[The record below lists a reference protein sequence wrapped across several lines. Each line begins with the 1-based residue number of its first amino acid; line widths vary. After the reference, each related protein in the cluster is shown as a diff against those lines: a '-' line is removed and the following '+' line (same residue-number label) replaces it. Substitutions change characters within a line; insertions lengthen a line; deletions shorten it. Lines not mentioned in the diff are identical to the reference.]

1 MVVLIFGDVVGRIGR
16 KAISRAI
23 ADWKKE
29 YAPDFIVANNENLAH
44 GHGIS
49 VRTVEELLSA
59 GVDVLTGGD
68 HTIATDLGRD
78 LLADPRYGGRIL
90 RPENYLDPHLPGTGV
105 SIRDVGQFRVAMI
118 NLQGRLF
125 MKNPVEEPL
134 AAFDRIWS
142 NVSAEGGK
150 GQVTIVLVD
159 CHGEATSERA
169 GLAWYADGR
178 ATAVW
183 GTHTHVPTADECL
196 LPGGTAFQT
205 DVGFTG
211 FADGVIGFTH
221 ENAISRLM
229 RNEKG
234 YADIPE
240 TGRAVA
246 NALLVTA
253 DPNTGRA
260 TSVKRL
266 QKFIEI

>member
-16 KAISRAI
+16 KAIVRAI
-23 ADWKKE
+23 ADWRTA

-49 VRTVEELLSA
+49 ERTVDELFNA

-68 HTIATDLGRD
+68 HTIATDLGCN
-78 LLADPRYGGRIL
+78 LLADPRYAGRLL
-90 RPENYLDPHLPGTGV
+90 RPENYQDPHIPGAGV
-105 SIRDVGQFRVAMI
+105 TERDVGQFRVAVI
-118 NLQGRLF
+118 NLQCKLF
-125 MKNPVEEPL
+125 MKLPVEEPL

-142 NVSAEGGK
+142 GVKDRVS
-150 GQVTIVLVD
+150 IVLVD

-169 GLAWYADGR
+169 GLAWYADSR

-183 GTHTHVPTADECL
+183 GTHTHVPTADERI

-211 FADGVIGFTH
+211 FADGVIGFTK
-221 ENAISRLM
+221 ENGIARLM

-234 YADIPE
+234 PADIPE

-253 DPNTGRA
+253 DPKTGR
-260 TSVKRL
+260 TTVVRRL
-266 QKFIEI
+266 QKIFDL